1 MKFPSSGTVRLQWT
15 YPTGDALLSAPNVEG
30 QTIDSRTF
38 KIKVRLAGLRCDSA
52 RGQ

>member
-15 YPTGDALLSAPNVEG
+15 YPTGDPLPDRPDVEG

-38 KIKVRLAGLRCDSA
+38 TIKVH
-52 RGQ
+52 